1 MLLKNQNIIMLALP
15 RFDDAIES
23 NSFVLAKQLAR
34 NNVVY
39 YIDNPFTIKDRFSS
53 ERKQQLLLRKNANKA
68 GWLKTETENLRIV
81 VSPFILSI
89 NFLPEGALYQLALK
103 WNEAIILNRIKK
115 ILKQENISD
124 YIFINSFNFHFPGI
138 GTSLKPKL
146 RIYHCVDP
154 LIKAYDAKHGVANE
168 KKIIQHSDVV
178 LCTSKQLYEEKK
190 QLNPNCYFIP
200 NAADVEHS
208 KKALLPECKVSD
220 LITPF
225 PKPIIGYFGAIE
237 RRIDY
242 EMMRKVMEK
251 NQDKSFVFVGPADES
266 FIPSWFK
273 ALPNLHLVGSVAYK
287 EMPSVI
293 KGFDVAIIPFKKDAV
308 SATIFPLKLFEYLG
322 AGKPVVATDFNPN
335 LSEFTGDVV
344 QYCTDDNAFSNAIQ
358 NALNEPAARITQR
371 LKIAEANTWEERFT
385 TVNHI
390 ILEALK
396 NKM

>member
-1 MLLKNQNIIMLALP
+1 MLALP

-34 NNVVY
+34 NNLVY

-53 ERKQQLLLRKNANKA
+53 ERKQQLQLRKKA
-68 GWLKTETENLRIV
+68 DKVGWLKTETENLRIV

-103 WNEAIILNRIKK
+103 FNEAIIFNRIKK
-115 ILKQENISD
+115 ILKQGNISD

-138 GTSLKPKL
+138 GTLLQPKL

-168 KKIIQHSDVV
+168 KKIIQSSDVV
-178 LCTSKQLYEEKK
+178 LCTSKQLCEEKK

-220 LITPF
+220 IITPF
-225 PKPIIGYFGAIE
+225 TKPVIGYFGAIE

-242 EMMRKVMEK
+242 EMMRNVMQK
-251 NQDKSFVFVGPADES
+251 NQDKSFVFVGPADEN

-273 ALPNLHLVGSVAYK
+273 QLPNLHLVGSVAYK

-322 AGKPVVATDFNPN
+322 AGKPVVATDFNTN

-344 QYCTDDNAFSNAIQ
+344 QYCADDNAFSNAIQ
-358 NALNEPAARITQR
+358 NALNEPAERIQQR

-385 TVNHI
+385 TVNRI